1 MAKGKRKC
9 DLSLGQMEQENNAL
23 VTGYKLD
30 ADDAIASIIGYPK
43 KGDKVHQAF
52 YNDLYSYFMESGQLA
67 NYDLDP
73 WIMAEQWQNYYSSV
87 YVDFIN
93 KDTSKISPYRMKA
106 MHTKFKKIKK
116 KRDKA
121 LKSWWKKDGA
131 MSNTSRAL
139 LPPSILAMRHDRYGF
154 ISKLVQATKDISD
167 KIKQSYAT
175 FDSDV
180 ATISKRFMNNAKA
193 LYKNADKSA
202 VLDGLQMQDNSGRIL
217 TVHNRGQN
225 EGGNPIL
232 LVSYPE
238 NPLEEVDGVV
248 RPRQKWI
255 AMSQLG
261 ITEDAYE
268 DAYIKKYRDDF
279 INDLLHGQTRYVR
292 WHTQDSAKGDD
303 QLIVESEQELL
314 SHRNATDGVSNK
326 SRKFKTSRIVV
337 PDPNNPNLTL
347 WAGEIAFIMI
357 KDSEGQG
364 KETYN
369 TYLTGVKSD
378 EDAGWMNQKNSKE
391 QDFDSYQM
399 VKDFLKDGYY
409 NSQKIETFTNHQKR
423 PSIEQL
429 RKMRRGSELHRE
441 TYKKYLDAQNEAGE
455 LYPDNSESN
464 AYVDFQYMENQP
476 DSMMADETAI
486 GSSVE
491 APYSNMWELLS
502 QYRKTYKQVG
512 RDIKKF
518 AKRTEGKRGRLEKL
532 IKIELKKKG
541 LDDEAIENWMQ
552 EKIYDV
558 AGLDSRV
565 WSDKYG
571 DIHTPDT
578 SLELRQENYAPIK
591 WTKKNFFEMLDNA
604 IAEIQ
609 TTLKL
614 SAADM
619 DKATLK
625 DKKAYLQEL
634 LDMQH
639 ATADRQPTEK
649 MVDQAVSIHKKRRKL
664 WTNPL
669 TRRKNQQV
677 HMDYLDDTYRNL
689 HKNELTTEL
698 IEQMYNS
705 IKTDRQIP
713 EDSIDYMVNRVKLA
727 FGRADID
734 TKVMTPLGWANWDN
748 SRIASMLN
756 NLPNF
761 IRRGRKWNAESVEG
775 MWLTMNGLLTMRFLG
790 PGGAVGNRT
799 QSLNNIVAWGW
810 KSFMKTKDEINS
822 RQDFWDGVVN
832 ETGVLNLLSVFNDV
846 MLQGG
851 KLDWNDFGF
860 VPGGDVA
867 TEMAFGAAVPIP
879 GKKFFDWRKIVRAGK
894 PAFIKNG
901 NKSIDRTLLNIMNTS
916 LTEDDLADVQY
927 ARELDDAVNE
937 FNETGGYDV
946 DNLSPELAAEL
957 RKRRGA
963 YWELQ
968 MTDKE
973 NNRPE
978 ILERRFKAL
987 LGDISDTQLRKMVT
1001 WKLSY
1006 WWEGLGEKMFTFTKG
1021 EQKMRYETAV
1031 QALLV
1036 ADSKGLLG
1044 DAKDQK
1050 ERMTSPMAIKVARDA
1065 VYQMMF
1071 GMAPVHLGEAFSGV
1085 GRTLAQYKSYPL
1097 FQHIK
1102 DYNTMSNFWDGGNR
1116 TGRLMREF
1124 FRIMRKGG
1132 YDVNG
1137 EHDHEAAAAARL
1149 VLTRGVATGL
1159 TATAGMIPLV
1169 NPFLRRISMDGGIG
1183 VLGAM
1188 RAAENPLAGTTFR
1201 LITWSVLM
1209 GMGWGDNEEQD
1220 EKEKDLINRLLF
1232 LTVPAILGS
1241 IARWGYDAIE
1251 TYDNDEGIWDIF

>member
-9 DLSLGQMEQENNAL
+9 DLSLGQMEHENNAL

-30 ADDAIASIIGYPK
+30 ADDAVASIIGYPK
-43 KGDKVHQAF
+43 EGDKSHQAF
-52 YNDLYSYFMESGQLA
+52 YNDLYGYFMESGDLA

-73 WIMAEQWQNYYSSV
+73 WSMAEQWRNYYNSI

-116 KRDKA
+116 KRNKA
-121 LKSWWKKDGA
+121 LKSWWKSEQG
-131 MSNTSRAL
+131 MSNTAKAL
-139 LPPSILAMRHDRYGF
+139 LPPSILAMRYDRYGF
-154 ISKLVQATKDISD
+154 VSKLVQATKDISD

-180 ATISKRFMNNAKA
+180 AAISKRFMNNAKA

-202 VLDGLQMQDNSGRIL
+202 VLDGLQLQDKTGRIL
-217 TVHNRGQN
+217 TVHDRGQN

-238 NPLEEVDGVV
+238 NPLEEVDGLV

-279 INDLLHGQTRYVR
+279 VNDLLHGQSRYVE
-292 WHTQDSAKGDD
+292 WSTQDDAKGDD
-303 QLIVESEQELL
+303 LLIVQSEQELL
-314 SHRNATDGVSNK
+314 RHRNETDGVSNQ
-326 SRKFKTSRIVV
+326 SRKFKTSRMVI

-347 WAGEIAFIMI
+347 WAGDIAFIMI
-357 KDSEGQG
+357 KDSEGKG
-364 KETYN
+364 KETYKA
-369 TYLTGVKSD
+369 YLTGVKSD
-378 EDAGWMNQKNSKE
+378 EDPGWTNQKDSKDME
-391 QDFDSYQM
+391 FDVFQS
-399 VKDFLKDGYY
+399 VRDNFKNGYY
-409 NSQKIETFTNHQKR
+409 NSQEVKTFTNHQKR
-423 PSIEQL
+423 PSIETL
-429 RKMRRGSELHRE
+429 RKMKGDFSNSM
-441 TYKKYLDAQNEAGE
+441 KSYLDTQNEAGE
-455 LYPDNSESN
+455 LYPENSESN
-464 AYVDFQYMENQP
+464 AYVNFQYMEKQP
-476 DSMMADETAI
+476 DINMVDETAI

-502 QYRKTYKQVG
+502 QYRKTYKAVG

-532 IKIELKKKG
+532 IKIQLKKKG

-558 AGLDSRV
+558 AGLESRV
-565 WSDKYG
+565 WGDKYG

-578 SLELRQENYAPIK
+578 SLELKQENYAPIK

-609 TTLKL
+609 TEIKL
-614 SAADM
+614 AGSNM
-619 DKATLK
+619 DKAVLK
-625 DKKAYLQEL
+625 DKKEYLKEL
-634 LDMQH
+634 MDMQH

-649 MVDQAVSIHKKRRKL
+649 MIDQAVSIHKKRRKL

-689 HKNELTTEL
+689 HKNELTSEL
-698 IEQMYNS
+698 IEQMYNI
-705 IKTDRQIP
+705 IKTDKQIP
-713 EDSIDYMVNRVKLA
+713 EDSIDYMVNRVKLS
-727 FGRADID
+727 FGRADVD
-734 TKVMTPLGWANWDN
+734 TKVLTPLGWANWNND
-748 SRIASMLN
+748 RIASMMN
-756 NLPNF
+756 KLPKF
-761 IRRGRKWNAESVEG
+761 IRRGRKWNSEDVEG
-775 MWLTMNGLLTMRFLG
+775 LWLTINGLLTMRFLG
-790 PGGAVGNRT
+790 ASGAVGNRT
-799 QSLNNIVAWGW
+799 QSLNNIVSWGW
-810 KSFMKTKDEINS
+810 KSFMQTKNEISS
-822 RQDFWDGVVN
+822 RKEFWDGVVN

-851 KLDWNDFGF
+851 KLDWNDYGF
-860 VPGGDVA
+860 IPGGDIA

-879 GKKFFDWRKIVRAGK
+879 GENFFDWRKIVRAGK

-901 NKSIDRTLLNIMNTS
+901 NKSVDRTLLNIMNKNI
-916 LTEDDLADVQY
+916 TEDDLADVQY

-937 FNETGGYDV
+937 FNETGGYDIE
-946 DNLSPELAAEL
+946 NLSPELATEL
-957 RKRRGA
+957 KKRRGA

-978 ILERRFKAL
+978 ILERRFKNL
-987 LGDISDTQLRKMVT
+987 LGDISDQQLRKMVT

-1006 WWEGLGEKMFTFTKG
+1006 WWEGLGEQMFTFTEG
-1021 EQKMRYETAV
+1021 EQLMRYETAV

-1044 DAKDQK
+1044 SAKDQK
-1050 ERMTSPMAIKVARDA
+1050 ERMTSPMAIKIARDA

-1071 GMAPVHLGEAFSGV
+1071 GMAPVHLGEAFAGV
-1085 GRTLAQYKSYPL
+1085 GRTLGQYKSYPL

-1116 TGRLMREF
+1116 TGRLFREF
-1124 FRIMRKGG
+1124 FRIMTKGG

-1159 TATAGMIPLV
+1159 TVTAGMLPLV
-1169 NPFLRRISMDGGIG
+1169 NPFLRRLKMDGGIG

-1209 GMGWGDNEEQD
+1209 AMGWGDNEERD
-1220 EKEKDLINRLLF
+1220 DKEEDVINRVLF
-1232 LTVPAILGS
+1232 LTVPAIIGS
-1241 IARWGYDAIE
+1241 IARWGYDAYE
-1251 TYDNDEGIWDIF
+1251 TYDDNEGIWSKF